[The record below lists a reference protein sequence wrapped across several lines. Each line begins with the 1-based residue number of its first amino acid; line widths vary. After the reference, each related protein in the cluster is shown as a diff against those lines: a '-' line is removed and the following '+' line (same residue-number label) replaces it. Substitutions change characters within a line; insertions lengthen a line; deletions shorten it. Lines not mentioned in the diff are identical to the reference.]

1 MGAHPLARQVGA
13 GPLGLHVLLPDGRT
27 GHGHRRAHLR
37 RLGLIGLD
45 FGLARLAPRFVLLGQ
60 ALAVLAGHLGALGLP
75 AVVLGQ
81 LDHRAQAHAALLE
94 AAPHR
99 LRVTQVV
106 AGTGLAPGVPGIETV
121 LAELGLHAHP
131 HLPPG
136 LPVGG
141 RDIAQQQVKV
151 GKLQGHAF
159 IHGTPPAI
167 LGSHCR

>member
-1 MGAHPLARQVGA
+1 MSLHALALQVLARAVR
-13 GPLGLHVLLPDGRT
+13 LHVLRPHRGA
-27 GHGHRRAHLR
+27 GIAHRRAHFHR
-37 RLGLIGLD
+37 
-45 FGLARLAPRFVLLGQ
+45 ARLVGFDFSLAGTTAGFVLFGQ
-60 ALAVLAGHLGALGLP
+60 AAAIFPAQLTLLRLP